1 MKLQKMVLAAVAA
14 ALTLAVVCFCIGRG
28 ENTAAMAPVS
38 GRTTLVI
45 DAGHGGADGGASSAN
60 GIKESDINLQ
70 IALRLEQLSAFM
82 GMEPVMTRT
91 EDAHLGG
98 ETFKKS
104 ADIRARLALAEDHPG
119 AILLSI
125 HQNHF
130 SDPKYGGAQVF
141 YGAGNGSQELAET
154 IQQQL
159 RTALDPDNGRQAK
172 SGVDSAYILKNYSG
186 VSVLAECG
194 FLSNPQDEAALQ
206 TDSYQIRAAMAMT
219 AAVLTY
225 QLP

>member
-1 MKLQKMVLAAVAA
+1 MKFKKMVLAAVAT
-14 ALTLAVVCFCIGRG
+14 ALTLAVVCFFVGKA
-28 ENTAAMAPVS
+28 ENTATMAPVS
-38 GRTTLVI
+38 CRVTLVI

-70 IALRLEQLSAFM
+70 IALRLEQLSAFV

-119 AILLSI
+119 SILLSI

-141 YGAGNGSQELAET
+141 YGAGNGSQELAEAM
-154 IQQQL
+154 QQQL

-206 TDSYQIRAAMAMT
+206 TDSYQIRAAMAMA
-219 AAVLTY
+219 AAVLAH